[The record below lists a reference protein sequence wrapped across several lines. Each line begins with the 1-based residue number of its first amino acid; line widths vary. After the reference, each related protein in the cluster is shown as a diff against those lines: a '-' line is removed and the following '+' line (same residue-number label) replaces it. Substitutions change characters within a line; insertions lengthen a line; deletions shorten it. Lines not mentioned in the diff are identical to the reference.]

1 MKHYDYIFAGAGLAS
16 LMVVYR
22 MATDGKFGGKSILL
36 TDPSPKNTND
46 RTWCF
51 WADRPTDWDGITFR
65 EWKTATFAANDLNR
79 ELDFGNYQYN
89 MIRGIDFYRFVLT
102 ELQKHP
108 NIFFAQQRVVS
119 FQDKK
124 DRVSVVTES
133 ETFMCTKLFNSI
145 YHPGIPASQTKYPVL
160 QQHFIGWHV
169 KTQKPVFNPAVP
181 TFMDFSIE
189 QKRNTRFMY
198 VLPFSENEAIVEY
211 TLFSEKLLPKQDY
224 ENAIKDYL
232 LDKGAGK
239 LELID
244 TESGSIPMTSYP
256 FWKNNTSNIL
266 NIGSAG
272 GWTKAST
279 GYTFRSAD
287 RLSKN
292 LVDFLQQ
299 ETDLK
304 KFHRKNR
311 FWFYDLLLL
320 DILYKHNE
328 LGGGIFASM
337 FRDGD
342 AALVFK
348 FLDEQ
353 TTLAEDLKVI
363 LKCPKSPFVKALLR
377 RTFHL

>member
-22 MATDGKFGGKSILL
+22 MAVGGKFAGKSILL
-36 TDPSPKNTND
+36 IDPSPKNTND

-65 EWKTATFAANDLNR
+65 EWKTATFAADSFSR
-79 ELDFGNYQYN
+79 ELDFGNYKYH
-89 MIRGIDFYRFVLT
+89 MIRGIDFYKFVLA
-102 ELQKHP
+102 ELQRHP
-108 NIFFAQQRVVS
+108 NITFAQKRVVS
-119 FQDKK
+119 FQDQK
-124 DRVSVVTES
+124 DRVSVVTDTD
-133 ETFMCTKLFNSI
+133 TFTCNKLFNSI

-169 KTQKPVFNPAVP
+169 KTEHRVFSPGVP
-181 TFMDFSIE
+181 TFMDFSVG
-189 QKRNTRFMY
+189 QKGNTRFMY
-198 VLPFSENEAIVEY
+198 VLPFSESEAIVEY
-211 TLFSEKLLPKQDY
+211 TLFSEKLLPKQEY
-224 ENAIKDYL
+224 EDAIKDYL

-239 LELID
+239 FELID

-256 FWKNNTSNIL
+256 FWKNNTANIL

-279 GYTFRSAD
+279 GYTFRNADKLSA
-287 RLSKN
+287 RLTE
-292 LVDFLQQ
+292 FLQR

-311 FWFYDLLLL
+311 FWLYDLLLL
-320 DILYKHNE
+320 DILYKRNV
-328 LGGGIFASM
+328 LGGKIFASM

-342 AALVFK
+342 AALVFR
-348 FLDEQ
+348 FLDEE
-353 TTLAEDLKVI
+353 TTVAEDLKVI
-363 LKCPKSPFVKALLR
+363 LKCPKAPFIKAVMR
-377 RTFHL
+377 RLFHL